1 MSYEYKEEILS
12 DIGSEPNCNYENE
25 SNRYYDKIE
34 ELNHVYTQ
42 AAKADEYE
50 AKNKELLEELKY
62 LRKVNNDLVW
72 QRDTDEEHEAKAESY
87 TKLVSQINAMNA
99 IVATNY
105 DKDMTDTNLHLLML
119 GAEVK
124 RFFESG
130 EPYAKK

>member
-1 MSYEYKEEILS
+1 MSYEYKDEIIMNLKDYNAGRKVTGGTNAFESKLS
-12 DIGSEPNCNYENE
+12 
-25 SNRYYDKIE
+25 
-34 ELNHVYTQ
+34 ELDHVYSQ
-42 AAKADEYE
+42 ASKADEYE

-130 EPYAKK
+130 EPNA

>member
-1 MSYEYKEEILS
+1 M
-12 DIGSEPNCNYENE
+12 NYEFKDEIKGLIFNNPDQDLNKAFNMRDE
-25 SNRYYDKIE
+25 I
-34 ELNHVYTQ
+34 NHVYAQ
-42 AAKADEYE
+42 ATKADEYE
-50 AKNKELLEELKY
+50 AENKELLEELNY
-62 LRKVNNDLVW
+62 LKTVNNDLVW

-130 EPYAKK
+130 EPNA

>member
-1 MSYEYKEEILS
+1 MSYES
-12 DIGSEPNCNYENE
+12 DECKLLIDESIHDYLHDDTENE
-25 SNRYYDKIE
+25 MAVKDWFYDLRK
-34 ELNHVYTQ
+34 Q

-50 AKNKELLEELKY
+50 S
-62 LRKVNNDLVW
+62 
-72 QRDTDEEHEAKAESY
+72 KAESY
-87 TKLVSQINAMNA
+87 TKLASQISAMDA

-130 EPYAKK
+130 EPYA